1 MLQAVRRVEIGTIGA
16 CDGVAMSHKGMQ
28 YILPTR
34 EMIADDIEAMVEA
47 HRLDGLVI
55 ICSCDKIVP
64 GMLLGALRVNLP
76 TVFVNEGLHS
86 REECEKEILMEGNIL
101 TILLFSSQ
109 KER

>member
-1 MLQAVRRVEIGTIGA
+1 
-16 CDGVAMSHKGMQ
+16 MQ

-55 ICSCDKIVP
+55 IGSCDKIVP

-76 TVFVNEGLHS
+76 TVFVNGGPYTPGKNARRKSLW
-86 REECEKEILMEGNIL
+86 RGIY
-101 TILLFSSQ
+101 
-109 KER
+109 